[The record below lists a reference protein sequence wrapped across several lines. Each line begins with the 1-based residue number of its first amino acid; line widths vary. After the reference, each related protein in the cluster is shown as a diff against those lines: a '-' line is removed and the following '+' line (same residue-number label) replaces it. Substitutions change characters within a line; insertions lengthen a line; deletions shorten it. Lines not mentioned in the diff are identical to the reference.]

1 MPVLH
6 MFLQGV
12 YSYVASAG
20 INISSLLLFLLKVF
34 PEYVKLTTY
43 SIQDMESEHGS
54 VYGRDSNSDLTLK
67 IRTTKWFGV
76 GGVGGS

>member
-34 PEYVKLTTY
+34 PEYVKLTTFTG
-43 SIQDMESEHGS
+43 H
-54 VYGRDSNSDLTLK
+54 
-67 IRTTKWFGV
+67 GV
-76 GGVGGS
+76 GTWERLWSRFEQRLNVENPQKIWIGVAGAGG